1 MCELMYRP
9 MGHPSRRQCGRI
21 TPAMVTATFDEWQG
35 DQPGHG
41 IGPASYAGYAR
52 TQIEKL
58 VPQPQDAVA
67 LGLTPR
73 NEAPIRSSTKSTSD
87 PARNGTEAG
96 STSTTAFSRD
106 ITRSSSAWA
115 RSMSNLY

>member
-1 MCELMYRP
+1 MCEFMYRP

-21 TPAMVTATFDEWQG
+21 TPAMVTATFNEWQG

-41 IGPASYAGYAR
+41 IGPASYSGYAR

-67 LGLTPR
+67 LGLTTR

-96 STSTTAFSRD
+96 ATRTHALSPAR
-106 ITRSSSAWA
+106 TRSSSPLPPP
-115 RSMSNLY
+115 RPNL